1 MPHVEK
7 PGTTSG
13 WLATCAKVDLTLNSP
28 RMADSRAI
36 PIESLPVRKREVFGW
51 CCFDFANSAF
61 TTIVITVV
69 GLPYFKAVVAD
80 GANAAE
86 GWWGTTLALSQAAVL
101 LLAPLIGVVADV
113 HARKKRYLAV
123 TAIICSAATALMC
136 GIDAGQIWLMLGLL
150 FVANVAF
157 STSENICSAFLPE
170 ISTPQNV
177 GRISGYGWSFGYLGG
192 LISLLIA
199 LAIIQSGEGRAQWT
213 FLAVGLFFFLAS
225 LPTLLLL
232 KERAK
237 PRVLSPGQ
245 TYRQLAWKQF
255 GDMRRELPQH
265 RTLMTFFAAM
275 TCYLAGLMAVV
286 GFAAGYATEVIGMA
300 QTQIIGL
307 FVILQLAGVAGAF
320 AFGLLQ
326 DRLGSKPPLVLALVV
341 WIVACLWAA
350 VCDSVTE
357 FYGIGVLAGVGMGS
371 LQSASRAVVSTLT
384 PPGRAG
390 EFFGYWGFFAKLA
403 AVIGTFVFGNLVSL
417 TDYRIAITANAGF
430 FIVGLLILVPLKLP
444 RGHADT

>member
-1 MPHVEK
+1 MPV
-7 PGTTSG
+7 
-13 WLATCAKVDLTLNSP
+13 
-28 RMADSRAI
+28 
-36 PIESLPVRKREVFGW
+36 KRREIFGW

-86 GWWGTTLALSQAAVL
+86 GWWGTTLALSQVCVL

-123 TAIICSAATALMC
+123 TAFVCSAATMVMC
-136 GIDAGQIWLMLGLL
+136 GIDAGQVWLMLGLL
-150 FVANVAF
+150 LVANFAF

-192 LISLLIA
+192 LLSLVIA
-199 LAIIQSGEGRAQWT
+199 LVIIQSGEGRAQWT
-213 FLAVGLFFFLAS
+213 FLATGLFFFGAS

-237 PRVLSPGQ
+237 PRPLAPGQ

-265 RTLMTFFAAM
+265 RKLLKFFGAM
-275 TCYLAGLMAVV
+275 TCNLAGLMAVV
-286 GFAAGYATEVIGMA
+286 GFAAGYATEVIGME
-300 QTQIIGL
+300 QSQIIGL
-307 FVILQLAGVAGAF
+307 FIVLQLAGVAGAF
-320 AFGLLQ
+320 GFGFLQ
-326 DRLGSKPPLVLALVV
+326 DRTGPKIPLAAALVI
-341 WIVACLWAA
+341 WMAACLWAA
-350 VCDSVTE
+350 VCTTVTE
-357 FYGIGVLAGVGMGS
+357 FYAIGVLAGIGMGS
-371 LQSASRAVVSTLT
+371 LQSASRAVVSSLT
-384 PPGRAG
+384 PPGRSG

-403 AVIGTFVFGNLVSL
+403 AVIGTFAFGNMVSL
-417 TDYRIAITANAGF
+417 TDYRVAITANTGF
-430 FIVGLLILVPLKLP
+430 FLVGLIILLRIKLP
-444 RGHADT
+444 RGDGDT

>member
-1 MPHVEK
+1 MDVPAANQ
-7 PGTTSG
+7 P
-13 WLATCAKVDLTLNSP
+13 P
-28 RMADSRAI
+28 
-36 PIESLPVRKREVFGW
+36 PVRPREVFGW

-69 GLPYFKAVVAD
+69 GLPYFKAVVAA

-86 GWWGTTLALSQAAVL
+86 GWWGTTLALSQALVL
-101 LLAPLIGVVADV
+101 LLAPLVGVVADV

-123 TAIICSAATALMC
+123 TALVCSAATALMA
-136 GIDAGQIWLMLGLL
+136 GIGAGQVGLMLGLL
-150 FVANVAF
+150 LVANVAF
-157 STSENICSAFLPE
+157 SMSENICAAFLPE

-192 LISLLIA
+192 LLSLVLA
-199 LAIIQSGEGRAQWT
+199 LVIIQSGPGRAQWT

-232 KERAK
+232 RERAR
-237 PRVLSPGQ
+237 PRTLRPGQ

-265 RTLMTFFAAM
+265 RKLLKFFAAM

-286 GFAAGYATEVIGMA
+286 GFAAGYATEVLGMA

-307 FVILQLAGVAGAF
+307 FVVLQLAGVAGAF
-320 AFGLLQ
+320 GFGFLQ
-326 DRLGSKPPLVLALVV
+326 DRLGSKPPLIVALLL

-350 VCDSVTE
+350 VCESVAE
-357 FYGIGVLAGVGMGS
+357 FYAIGVLAGIGMGS
-371 LQSASRAVVSTLT
+371 LQSASRAVVATLT

-417 TDYRIAITANAGF
+417 TDYRVAITANAGF
-430 FIVGLLILVPLKLP
+430 FLVGLLILLTLKLP
-444 RGHADT
+444 RGNEAA